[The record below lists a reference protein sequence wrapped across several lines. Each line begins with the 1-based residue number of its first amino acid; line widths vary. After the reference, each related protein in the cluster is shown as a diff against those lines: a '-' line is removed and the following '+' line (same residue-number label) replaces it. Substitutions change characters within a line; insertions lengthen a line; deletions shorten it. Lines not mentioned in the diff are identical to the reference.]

1 MNVLSREC
9 TARYTGLTRVKSAI
23 NKSNLRTDD
32 WLNHFGFN
40 PRFHFLARMFQH
52 PLFKVPFRYGLIGG
66 AIGCVVIAS
75 LYYMGR
81 HPFLL
86 PVIFDF
92 RIVMFSVFIFLSL
105 KEVRDYYQQGTL
117 FLWQGMIGS
126 YVFIGTS
133 ALIGSVF
140 TWCLATWDHQFL
152 PSYLSK
158 LEEQMEVFR
167 KQIEESVGVQ
177 AYQEQLAKLPSTSAL
192 DLAGDYFLK
201 SLIIGLFLTIII
213 SVILRKQTQTQ

>member
-1 MNVLSREC
+1 
-9 TARYTGLTRVKSAI
+9 
-23 NKSNLRTDD
+23 
-32 WLNHFGFN
+32 
-40 PRFHFLARMFQH
+40 MFQH
-52 PLFKVPFRYGLIGG
+52 PLFKIPFRYGLIGG
-66 AIGCVVIAS
+66 VLGCMVIAS

-92 RIVMFSVFIFLSL
+92 RIVIFSVFIFLCL
-105 KEVRDYYQQGTL
+105 KEVRDYYQEGNL
-117 FLWQGMIGS
+117 FFWQGMIGG

-133 ALIGSVF
+133 AVIGSIF
-140 TWCLATWDHQFL
+140 TWFIARWDSNFL
-152 PSYLSK
+152 PSYISRLQQ
-158 LEEQMEVFR
+158 QMTGFQ
-167 KQIEESVGVQ
+167 KQIEESVGAE
-177 AYQEQLAKLPSTSAL
+177 AYQQQLAKLPGTSAL